1 MKSMT
6 GYGYAIENDKT
17 YRLEVELKSYNS
29 KYLEIVHNLSYIFS
43 SLENEIDNK
52 IKAVCSRG
60 HVEVK
65 VVLKELEVPVEV
77 SVNKEAVKAYQKAFS
92 EMSSELAGLSPTFS
106 DYIAQE
112 GVLETVKS
120 NRLELYKETLFRL
133 LDSALNDFVTSRSR
147 DGEGTYKDLVRLGN
161 EFKAALD
168 VIDSKAGEL
177 ETYIKSTLTE
187 KIKALEADLKLDENR
202 FLQEVALLLVKYS
215 INEEQKR
222 LRTHLKEYDRLI
234 TLDEPV
240 GKRLDFLCQ
249 EMNREINTTAS
260 KSQMVEINL
269 QVVTMKDCLENIR
282 EQVRNIE

>member
-6 GYGYAIENDKT
+6 GYGYAILNDPT
-17 YRLEVELKSYNS
+17 FRLEVELKSYNS
-29 KYLEIVHNLSYIFS
+29 KYLEIIHNLSYIFS

-52 IKAVCSRG
+52 IKEVCARG
-60 HVEVK
+60 HIEVK

-77 SVNKEAVKAYQKAFS
+77 SVNKEAVAAYQRAFEEIS
-92 EMSSELAGLSPTFS
+92 TTLSGLAPTFS

-120 NRLELYKETLFRL
+120 DRLELYKEKLFTL
-133 LDSALNDFVTSRSR
+133 LDSALADFVASRER
-147 DGEGTYKDLVRLGN
+147 DGEGTHKDLVSLGN
-161 EFKAALD
+161 EFSSALD
-168 VIDSKAGEL
+168 VIDSKADEL
-177 ETYIKSTLTE
+177 ETYIKATLNE
-187 KIKALEADLKLDENR
+187 KIRALEADLRLDENR

-222 LRTHLKEYDRLI
+222 LRTHLKEYDRLL
-234 TLDEPV
+234 TLNEPV

-249 EMNREINTTAS
+249 EMNREINTIAS